1 MGVAGVRLG
10 FVLREVVTGLSRNLS
25 MVVSIILVTF
35 ISLTFVGT
43 AILLQS
49 QINQMKS
56 YWFDRA
62 QVAVYMCT
70 DFSTLGGCDQQA
82 ASPDQKLAIEARLA
96 STTLAPYIDRF
107 YFEDRDQAYVNFQE
121 QFKDSAVV
129 DLVSPELLP
138 ETFWVNLVD
147 PQQSDLIFE
156 AISGLPGVESVI
168 DQRSY
173 LDQIFALLNAGS
185 LTAVVVASL
194 MLLAAALLIATTIRL
209 SAFSRR
215 RELAIMRLVGAS
227 NRFIQTPFVLEG
239 IVAATLGAALAS
251 MAVWGIVQFFVQGYL
266 MDALPSTVFVTQA
279 DAFATMPFLFITGIG
294 LAVVASYVSITRYL
308 RA

>member
-1 MGVAGVRLG
+1 VRLG
-10 FVLREVVTGLSRNLS
+10 FVLREVVTGLTRNLS
-25 MVVSIILVTF
+25 MVVSIVLVTF

-43 AILLQS
+43 AILLQA
-49 QINQMKS
+49 QISQMKN

-62 QVAVYMCT
+62 QVAIYMCT
-70 DFSTLGGCDQQA
+70 DFSTLGGCEQMA
-82 ASPDQKLAIEARLA
+82 ASSDQKLAIDQRLQ
-96 STTLAPYIDRF
+96 SGTLAPYIDRY
-107 YFEDRDQAYVNFQE
+107 YFEDRDQAFANFRE

-138 ETFWVNLVD
+138 ETYWVNLVN
-147 PQQSDLIFE
+147 PEQSELIFE
-156 AISGLPGVESVI
+156 SISGLPGVESVV

-185 LTAVVVASL
+185 LTAVAVASL
-194 MLLAAALLIATTIRL
+194 MLVAAALLISTTIRL

-239 IVAATLGAALAS
+239 IVAAAIGAALAS
-251 MAVWGIVQFFVQGYL
+251 LAVWGIVRFFVQGYL
-266 MDALPSTVFVTQA
+266 SEALPATVFVGLS
-279 DAFATMPFLFITGIG
+279 DAYGTMPILFVTGIG
-294 LAVVASYVSITRYL
+294 LAVVASYISITRYL

>member
-1 MGVAGVRLG
+1 MRLG

-82 ASPDQKLAIEARLA
+82 ASPDQKLAIEQRLA

>member
-1 MGVAGVRLG
+1 MRLG
-10 FVLREVVTGLSRNLS
+10 FVLREVGTGLSRNFS
-25 MVVSIILVTF
+25 MVVSIVLVTF

-43 AILLQS
+43 AILLQA

-56 YWFDRA
+56 FWFDRA
-62 QVAVYMCT
+62 QVAIYMCT

-82 ASPDQKLAIEARLA
+82 ASPDQKLAIEQRLESA
-96 STTLAPYIDRF
+96 TLAPYIDRF
-107 YFEDRDQAYVNFQE
+107 YFEDREQAYANFRE

-147 PQQSDLIFE
+147 PEQSELIFE

-185 LTAVVVASL
+185 LTAVAVASL
-194 MLLAAALLIATTIRL
+194 MLVAAALLIATTIRL

-251 MAVWGIVQFFVQGYL
+251 IAVWSIVRFFVQGYL
-266 MDALPSTVFVTQA
+266 TETLPTTVFVTGS
-279 DAFATMPFLFITGIG
+279 DAFAAMPFLFATGIG
-294 LAVVASYVSITRYL
+294 LAIVASYISITRYL

>member
-1 MGVAGVRLG
+1 MRLG
-10 FVLREVVTGLSRNLS
+10 FVLREVATGLSRNFS
-25 MVVSIILVTF
+25 MVVSIVLVTF

-43 AILLQS
+43 AILLQA

-56 YWFDRA
+56 FWFDRA
-62 QVAVYMCT
+62 QVAIYMCT
-70 DFSTLGGCDQQA
+70 DFSTLGGCDQQG
-82 ASPDQKLAIEARLA
+82 ASPDQKLAIEQRLESA
-96 STTLAPYIDRF
+96 TLAPYIDRF
-107 YFEDRDQAYVNFQE
+107 YFEDREQAYANFRE
-121 QFKDSAVV
+121 QFADSAVV

-138 ETFWVNLVD
+138 ETFWVNLVN
-147 PQQSDLIFE
+147 PEQSELIFE
-156 AISGLPGVESVI
+156 SISGLPGVESVI

-185 LTAVVVASL
+185 LTAVAVASL
-194 MLLAAALLIATTIRL
+194 MLIAAALLIATTIRL

-239 IVAATLGAALAS
+239 IVAAAFGAALAS
-251 MAVWGIVQFFVQGYL
+251 IAVWGIVRFFVQGYL
-266 MDALPSTVFVTQA
+266 TEALPATVFVTNT
-279 DAFATMPFLFITGIG
+279 DAFATMPFLFATGIG
-294 LAVVASYVSITRYL
+294 LAIVASYISITRYL

>member
-1 MGVAGVRLG
+1 MRLG
-10 FVLREVVTGLSRNLS
+10 FVLREVATGLSRNFS

-43 AILLQS
+43 AILLQA

-56 YWFDRA
+56 FWFDRA
-62 QVAVYMCT
+62 QVAIYMCT

-82 ASPDQKLAIEARLA
+82 ASPDQKLAIEQRLE
-96 STTLAPYIDRF
+96 SPTLAPYIDRF
-107 YFEDRDQAYVNFQE
+107 YFEDRDQAFANFRE

-147 PQQSDLIFE
+147 PEQSELIFE
-156 AISGLPGVESVI
+156 SISGLPGVESVI

-185 LTAVVVASL
+185 LTAVAVASL
-194 MLLAAALLIATTIRL
+194 MLVAAALLIATTIRL

-239 IVAATLGAALAS
+239 IVAAALGAALAS
-251 MAVWGIVQFFVQGYL
+251 VAVWSIVRFFVQGYL
-266 MDALPSTVFVTQA
+266 TEELPTTVFVTSA
-279 DAFATMPFLFITGIG
+279 DAFATMPFLFATGIG
-294 LAVVASYVSITRYL
+294 LAVVASYISITRYL

>member
-1 MGVAGVRLG
+1 
-10 FVLREVVTGLSRNLS
+10 
-25 MVVSIILVTF
+25 MVVSIVLVTF

-43 AILLQS
+43 AILLQA
-49 QINQMKS
+49 QITQMKS

-70 DFSTLGGCDQQA
+70 DFSTLGGCDQQG
-82 ASPDQKLAIEARLA
+82 ASADQKVAVEQRLQSA
-96 STTLAPYIDRF
+96 TLAPYIERY
-107 YFEDRDQAYVNFQE
+107 YFEDRDQAFANFQD
-121 QFKDSAVV
+121 QFQDSAVSE
-129 DLVSPELLP
+129 LVSPELLP
-138 ETFWVNLVD
+138 ETFWINLVD
-147 PQQSDLIFE
+147 PEQSELMFE
-156 AISGLPGVESVI
+156 ALSGLPGVESVI

-185 LTAVVVASL
+185 LTAVAVASL
-194 MLLAAALLIATTIRL
+194 MLVAAALLIATTIRL

-239 IVAATLGAALAS
+239 IVAAAIGAALAS
-251 MAVWGIVQFFVQGYL
+251 LAMWGIVRVFVQWYL
-266 MDALPSTVFVTQA
+266 SDALPATVFIGTA
-279 DAFATMPFLFITGIG
+279 DAFATMPLLFATGIG
-294 LAVVASYVSITRYL
+294 LAVVASYISITRYL

>member
-1 MGVAGVRLG
+1 
-10 FVLREVVTGLSRNLS
+10 
-25 MVVSIILVTF
+25 MVVSIVLVTF

-43 AILLQS
+43 AILLQA

-70 DFSTLGGCDQQA
+70 DFSTLGGCDLLA
-82 ASPDQKLAIEARLA
+82 ASADQKIAIEQRLQSA
-96 STTLAPYIDRF
+96 TLAPYIDRY
-107 YFEDRDQAYVNFQE
+107 YFEDRDQAYANFQD
-121 QFKDSAVV
+121 QFADSAVV

-138 ETFWVNLVD
+138 ETFWINLVD
-147 PQQSDLIFE
+147 PEQSDLIFE

-173 LDQIFALLNAGS
+173 LDEIFALLNAGS
-185 LTAVVVASL
+185 LTAVAVASL
-194 MLLAAALLIATTIRL
+194 MLVAAALLIATTIRL

-239 IVAATLGAALAS
+239 IVAAAIGAAVASLALWS
-251 MAVWGIVQFFVQGYL
+251 IVRIFVQGYL
-266 MDALPSTVFVTQA
+266 TDALPGTVFIGPA
-279 DAFATMPFLFITGIG
+279 DAFATMPLLFATGIG
-294 LAVVASYVSITRYL
+294 LAIVASYISISRYL
-308 RA
+308 RV

>member
-1 MGVAGVRLG
+1 VRLG
-10 FVLREVVTGLSRNLS
+10 FVLREVIAGLSRNLS
-25 MVVSIILVTF
+25 MVVSIVLVTF

-43 AILLQS
+43 AILLQA

-70 DFSTLGGCDQQA
+70 DFSTLGGCDLKA
-82 ASPDQKLAIEARLA
+82 ASADQKIAIEQRLQSA
-96 STTLAPYIDRF
+96 TLAPYIDRY
-107 YFEDRDQAYVNFQE
+107 YFEDRDQAYANFQD
-121 QFKDSAVV
+121 QFADSAVV

-138 ETFWVNLVD
+138 ETFWINLVD
-147 PQQSDLIFE
+147 PEQSDLIFE

-173 LDQIFALLNAGS
+173 LDEIFALLNAGS
-185 LTAVVVASL
+185 LTAVAVASL
-194 MLLAAALLIATTIRL
+194 MLVAAALLIATTIRL

-239 IVAATLGAALAS
+239 IVAAAIGAAVASLALWS
-251 MAVWGIVQFFVQGYL
+251 IVRIFVQGYL
-266 MDALPSTVFVTQA
+266 TDALPGTVFIGPS
-279 DAFATMPFLFITGIG
+279 DAFATMPLLFATGIG
-294 LAVVASYVSITRYL
+294 LAIVASYVSITRYL
-308 RA
+308 RV

>member
-1 MGVAGVRLG
+1 MRLG
-10 FVLREVVTGLSRNLS
+10 FVLREVGTGLARNLS
-25 MVVSIILVTF
+25 MVVSIVLVTF

-43 AILLQS
+43 AILLQA
-49 QINQMKS
+49 QIAQMKS
-56 YWFDRA
+56 FWFDRA
-62 QVAVYMCT
+62 QVAIYMCT

-82 ASPDQKLAIEARLA
+82 ASPDQKVAIEQRLE
-96 STTLAPYIDRF
+96 SPTLAPYIDRF
-107 YFEDRDQAYVNFQE
+107 YFEDRDQAFANFRE

-147 PQQSDLIFE
+147 PTQSELIFE
-156 AISGLPGVESVI
+156 SISGLPGVESVI
-168 DQRSY
+168 DQRTY

-185 LTAVVVASL
+185 LTAVAVAGL

-239 IVAATLGAALAS
+239 IVAAALGAAVAS
-251 MAVWGIVQFFVQGYL
+251 VSVWAIVHFFVQGYL
-266 MDALPSTVFVTQA
+266 AQALPTTVFVTAA
-279 DAFATMPFLFITGIG
+279 DAFATMPILFATGIG

>member
-1 MGVAGVRLG
+1 MRLG

-82 ASPDQKLAIEARLA
+82 ASPDQKLAIEPRLA

-251 MAVWGIVQFFVQGYL
+251 MTVWGIVQFFVQGYL

>member
-1 MGVAGVRLG
+1 
-10 FVLREVVTGLSRNLS
+10 
-25 MVVSIILVTF
+25 MVVSIVLVTF

-43 AILLQS
+43 AILLQA

-56 YWFDRA
+56 FWFDRA
-62 QVAVYMCT
+62 QVAIYMCT

-82 ASPDQKLAIEARLA
+82 ASPDQKLAIEQRLESA
-96 STTLAPYIDRF
+96 TLAPYIDRF
-107 YFEDRDQAYVNFQE
+107 YFEDREQAYANFRE
-121 QFKDSAVV
+121 QFADSAVV

-138 ETFWVNLVD
+138 ETFWVNLVN
-147 PQQSDLIFE
+147 PEQSELIFE
-156 AISGLPGVESVI
+156 SISGLPGVESVI

-185 LTAVVVASL
+185 LTAVAVAAL
-194 MLLAAALLIATTIRL
+194 MLVAAALLIATTIRL

-239 IVAATLGAALAS
+239 IVAAALGAALAS
-251 MAVWGIVQFFVQGYL
+251 LAVWGIVRFFVKGYL
-266 MDALPSTVFVTQA
+266 TEALPTTVFVTNT
-279 DAFATMPFLFITGIG
+279 DAFATMPFLIVTGIG
-294 LAVVASYVSITRYL
+294 LAIVASYISITRYL

>member
-1 MGVAGVRLG
+1 MRLG
-10 FVLREVVTGLSRNLS
+10 FVFREVVTGLSRNLS
-25 MVVSIILVTF
+25 MVVSIVLVTF
-35 ISLTFVGT
+35 ISLTFVGA
-43 AILLQS
+43 AILLQA
-49 QINQMKS
+49 QIQQMKN

-82 ASPDQKLAIEARLA
+82 ASPDQKLAIEQRLQ
-96 STTLAPYIDRF
+96 STTLAPYIDRYF
-107 YFEDRDQAYVNFQE
+107 FEDRDQAFENFRE

-147 PQQSDLIFE
+147 PTQSELIFE
-156 AISGLPGVESVI
+156 AVSGLPGVESVI

-185 LTAVVVASL
+185 LTAVAVASL
-194 MLLAAALLIATTIRL
+194 MLIAAALLIATTIRL

-239 IVAATLGAALAS
+239 IVAAALGAALS
-251 MAVWGIVQFFVQGYL
+251 SLAVWTIVRVFVEGYL
-266 MDALPSTVFVTQA
+266 AEALPATVFVGA
-279 DAFATMPFLFITGIG
+279 SDAFATMPILFATGIG
-294 LAVVASYVSITRYL
+294 LAIVASYISITRYL

>member
-1 MGVAGVRLG
+1 VRLG
-10 FVLREVVTGLSRNLS
+10 FVLREVITGLSRNLS

-49 QINQMKS
+49 QVNQMKS

-107 YFEDRDQAYVNFQE
+107 YFEDRDQAYANFQE

-251 MAVWGIVQFFVQGYL
+251 ITVWGIVQFFVQGYL

>member
-1 MGVAGVRLG
+1 MRLG

-279 DAFATMPFLFITGIG
+279 DAFATMPFLFVTGIG

>member
-1 MGVAGVRLG
+1 
-10 FVLREVVTGLSRNLS
+10 
-25 MVVSIILVTF
+25 MVVSIVLVTF

-43 AILLQS
+43 AILLQA

-70 DFSTLGGCDQQA
+70 DFSTLGGCDLLA
-82 ASPDQKLAIEARLA
+82 ASADQKSAIEQRLQSA
-96 STTLAPYIDRF
+96 TLAPYIDRY
-107 YFEDRDQAYVNFQE
+107 YFEDRDQAYANFQD
-121 QFKDSAVV
+121 QFADSAVV

-138 ETFWVNLVD
+138 ETFWINLVN
-147 PQQSDLIFE
+147 PEQSDLIFE

-173 LDQIFALLNAGS
+173 LDEIFALLNAGS
-185 LTAVVVASL
+185 LTAVAVASL
-194 MLLAAALLIATTIRL
+194 MLVAAALLIATTIRL

-239 IVAATLGAALAS
+239 IVAAAIGATVASLALWS
-251 MAVWGIVQFFVQGYL
+251 IVRIFVQGYL
-266 MDALPSTVFVTQA
+266 TDALPGTVFIGPA
-279 DAFATMPFLFITGIG
+279 DAFATMPLLFATGIG
-294 LAVVASYVSITRYL
+294 LAIVASYISISRYL
-308 RA
+308 RV

>member
-1 MGVAGVRLG
+1 MRLG

-129 DLVSPELLP
+129 DLVSPDLLP

>member
-1 MGVAGVRLG
+1 MRLG
-10 FVLREVVTGLSRNLS
+10 FVLREVFAGLSRNLS
-25 MVVSIILVTF
+25 MVVSIVLVTF

-43 AILLQS
+43 AILLQA

-70 DFSTLGGCDQQA
+70 DFSTLGDCDQQA
-82 ASPDQKLAIEARLA
+82 ASADQKVVIEQRLQ
-96 STTLAPYIDRF
+96 STTLAPYIDRY
-107 YFEDRDQAYVNFQE
+107 YFEDRDQAFANFQE
-121 QFKDSAVV
+121 QFADSAVV
-129 DLVSPELLP
+129 DLVSPGLLP
-138 ETFWVNLVD
+138 ETFWINLVD
-147 PQQSDLIFE
+147 PQQSELIFE
-156 AISGLPGVESVI
+156 ALSGLPGVESVV

-185 LTAVVVASL
+185 LTAVAVASL
-194 MLLAAALLIATTIRL
+194 MLVAAALLIATTIRL

-239 IVAATLGAALAS
+239 IVAAALGAGLAS
-251 MAVWGIVQFFVQGYL
+251 LALWGIVRVFVQGYL
-266 MDALPSTVFVTQA
+266 ADALPATVFIQTS
-279 DAFATMPFLFITGIG
+279 DAIATMPLLFATGIG
-294 LAVVASYVSITRYL
+294 LAVIASYISITRYL

>member
-1 MGVAGVRLG
+1 MRLG
-10 FVLREVVTGLSRNLS
+10 FVLREVGTGLSRNFS

-43 AILLQS
+43 AILLQA

-56 YWFDRA
+56 FWFDRA
-62 QVAVYMCT
+62 QVAIYMCT
-70 DFSTLGGCDQQA
+70 DFSTLGGCDQLA
-82 ASPDQKLAIEARLA
+82 ASPDQKLAIEQRLA
-96 STTLAPYIDRF
+96 SATLAPYIDRF
-107 YFEDRDQAYVNFQE
+107 YFEDRDQAFENFRE

-147 PQQSDLIFE
+147 PEQSELIFE
-156 AISGLPGVESVI
+156 SIAGLPGVESVI

-185 LTAVVVASL
+185 LTAVAVASL
-194 MLLAAALLIATTIRL
+194 MLVAAALLIATTIRL

-239 IVAATLGAALAS
+239 IVAAALGAALAS
-251 MAVWGIVQFFVQGYL
+251 VAVWSIVRFFVQGYL
-266 MDALPSTVFVTQA
+266 TEALPTTVFVTSA
-279 DAFATMPFLFITGIG
+279 DAFATMPFLFATGIG
-294 LAVVASYVSITRYL
+294 LAVVASYISITRYL